1 MFNNVKLLNKS
12 MNRNIDYIT
21 INSNSVEPYIKYSI
35 SDDCY
40 HSLEIVKKKT
50 TSK

>member
-21 INSNSVEPYIKYSI
+21 INSNSVEPSI
-35 SDDCY
+35 V
-40 HSLEIVKKKT
+40 LMMTAIIV
-50 TSK
+50 